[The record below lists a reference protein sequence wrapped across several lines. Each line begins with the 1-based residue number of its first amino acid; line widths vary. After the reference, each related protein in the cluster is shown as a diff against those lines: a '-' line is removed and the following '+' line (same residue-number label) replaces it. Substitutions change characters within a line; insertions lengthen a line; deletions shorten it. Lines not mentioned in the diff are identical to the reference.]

1 MACTPAICVPKCVC
15 VCVCVSVC
23 ICLSTW
29 RCSSRRTT
37 CRALERALKQPLPP
51 PPPASSSPA
60 SGLPFPFSRRRASSL
75 CRLFNYILAKGS
87 SVEKAAQKNV
97 RTQRNKNEVEG
108 AAGGR
113 ERSEERGRAGQRGLL
128 SKVPLLVIDM
138 CLMSAFY
145 LHLPAEGERQ

>member
-1 MACTPAICVPKCVC
+1 M
-15 VCVCVSVC
+15 
-23 ICLSTW
+23 
-29 RCSSRRTT
+29 
-37 CRALERALKQPLPP
+37 
-51 PPPASSSPA
+51 
-60 SGLPFPFSRRRASSL
+60 

-113 ERSEERGRAGQRGLL
+113 ERSAGQRGLL

-145 LHLPAEGERQ
+145 LHLPAEGEKEKGRGGVGSRQLNWVLGHSQLPGKSIKYNAD